1 MRNFVFAIVT
11 ALAFQIVG
19 IPSSHA
25 AIKLTVQYSVPFE
38 YGDNVTGLDP
48 YETCLLDSKCDTD
61 AKKRAT
67 AFLKKASTKTL
78 FNSAC
83 KKQDTSYLGSRLKV
97 TSATGSTA
105 GLGNLTS
112 VVATNIRWDVET
124 ANVEDWMGDGDYPY
138 ESEEDDP
145 SYIEEGYEYVY
156 FTANCLYSGSVS
168 LIKSNAYTIFIDG
181 SRGPEY
187 SYAELAKMKW
197 TVVLVDN

>member
-1 MRNFVFAIVT
+1 MRKLVFVIVS

-19 IPSSHA
+19 IPTSEA
-25 AIKLTVQYSVPFE
+25 AIKLTVQYSVPFV
-38 YGDNVTGLDP
+38 YGEDVVGLDP
-48 YETCLLDSKCDTD
+48 YATCLIDSKCDTD
-61 AKKRAT
+61 AKKKATTVIKKTTTKT
-67 AFLKKASTKTL
+67 AF
-78 FNSAC
+78 NIGC

-105 GLGNLTS
+105 GLGYLTS

-124 ANVEDWMGDGDYPY
+124 ANVEDWTGDGDYPY
-138 ESEEDDP
+138 DSEEEDP
-145 SYIEEGYEYVY
+145 TYIEGGYEYVF

-197 TVVLVDN
+197 NVVLVDN